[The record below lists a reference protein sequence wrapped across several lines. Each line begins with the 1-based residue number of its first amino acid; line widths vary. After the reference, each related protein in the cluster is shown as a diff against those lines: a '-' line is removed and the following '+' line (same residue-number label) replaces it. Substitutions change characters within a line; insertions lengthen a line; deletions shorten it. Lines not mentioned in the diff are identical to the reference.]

1 MVVSIHAYVSIFP
14 DSSCNTYKFVSAPEV
29 HDAPGRF
36 AFLDGGVVLCLPMFY
51 LQGVVLF
58 PEAIL
63 PIRVVQPRSLTAVDK
78 AVNHVDA
85 PCMIGSCLSTH

>member
-1 MVVSIHAYVSIFP
+1 MGMEDLELLKHLHSIRLWFRCPPVMVVSIHAYVSIFP

-51 LQGVVLF
+51 LQGS
-58 PEAIL
+58 I
-63 PIRVVQPRSLTAVDK
+63 PITLCSNIIV
-78 AVNHVDA
+78 
-85 PCMIGSCLSTH
+85 

>member
-1 MVVSIHAYVSIFP
+1 M
-14 DSSCNTYKFVSAPEV
+14 
-29 HDAPGRF
+29 
-36 AFLDGGVVLCLPMFY
+36 
-51 LQGVVLF
+51 F

-85 PCMIGSCLSTH
+85 PCMIGVVRVTCPCSAAFVQALFLMAIHQCQVHVYQHTNDGHHAIASVGTTAEVYFS